1 MSLAGSVIIEPET
14 DMFMGVVPFGTC
26 GIAIMLSFNNQAVQK
41 RNYWTNWVLSSEPSF
56 YRKLYARTV
65 CFSEEENDFLARC
78 LYTQ

>member
-14 DMFMGVVPFGTC
+14 VMSMGVVPFGTC

-41 RNYWTNWVLSSEPSF
+41 RNYWTNWVLSSEASF

-65 CFSEEENDFLARC
+65 SFSEEENDFLARC